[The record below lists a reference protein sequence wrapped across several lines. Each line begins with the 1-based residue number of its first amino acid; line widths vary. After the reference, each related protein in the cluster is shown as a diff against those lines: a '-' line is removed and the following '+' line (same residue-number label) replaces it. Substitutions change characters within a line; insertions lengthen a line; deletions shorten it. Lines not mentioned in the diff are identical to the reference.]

1 MERIKKSPHYK
12 DGEFRNLHS
21 TMMMTSQKGRLG
33 AFWGFLFKQETD
45 LRPEKE
51 IPVIKTDLSK
61 ISKDENV
68 LVWFGHSSYFI
79 QIDGKRILV
88 DPRILWG
95 FSGFVCKQAVQ
106 GGGCLQACR
115 LCRRLTIW

>member
-1 MERIKKSPHYK
+1 SRRRHTRSKRDWSS
-12 DGEFRNLHS
+12 DVCS
-21 TMMMTSQKGRLG
+21 S
-33 AFWGFLFKQETD
+33 D
-45 LRPEKE
+45 LE

-88 DPRILWG
+88 DPVFCG
-95 FSGFVCKQAVQ
+95 ASPVSFVNKPFKGAD
-106 GGGCLQACR
+106 AYKR
-115 LCRRLTIW
+115 SEERRVGKECIARERRGRSD